1 MRFNFDLA
9 VLYVKDAL
17 IILVAL
23 AALLYLT
30 ASIYPRL
37 FLQMVWKKDRRGPLL
52 GDRGV
57 RKLTFPEGRAI
68 VYEPALA
75 YRRFIRRYALIKREG
90 CTYIQCRVHD
100 SIRHIR
106 YDVASFDKRGRL
118 LDVLSVGERITE
130 AGQTQPVR
138 LPRETAYTA
147 VTLRKADAM
156 YENRKGFLHHSP
168 VGMAL
173 YAGLTVAT
181 VMGVALVLRHCLHD
195 IMSTIPLDYYIR
207 IEGVKFS
214 EIRVTDMGTTLVA
227 SALIGLVI
235 AAWGL
240 FMHYIHASKVMN
252 R

>member
-1 MRFNFDLA
+1 MSFSFDLA

-17 IILVAL
+17 IILVSL
-23 AALLYLT
+23 AAFLYLT
-30 ASIYPRL
+30 ASVYPRL
-37 FLQMVWKKDRRGPLL
+37 SLRMVWKKDRRGPLL

-75 YRRFIRRYALIKREG
+75 YRRYLRRYALIKRDG

-100 SIRHIR
+100 AIRHIR

-118 LDVLSVGERITE
+118 LDVLSVSECVTE

-138 LPRETAYTA
+138 LPRETAYAA

-156 YENRKGFLHHSP
+156 YENREGFLGYSR
-168 VGMAL
+168 VGMGV

-181 VMGVALVLRHCLHD
+181 TVAAALILRHCLHE
-195 IMSTIPLDYYIR
+195 IMSTIPLDYYLR
-207 IEGVKFS
+207 VEGVKFS
-214 EIRVTDMGTTLVA
+214 EIRVTELGATLAVSILMGLA
-227 SALIGLVI
+227 I